1 MANRFL
7 YAIAIL
13 LLAFIACNPIHAATV
28 YVAQGDLVT
37 VPQIYPNGTCWLFP
51 NSGVGDL
58 DYYDYPSKFNSETN
72 QTYCTISKEFTANK
86 EAGNY
91 NLVYES
97 PVLINGY
104 SFKDISYVNGTLQS
118 ALGYVKP
125 IDINGLDAP
134 VIQNKLESLILTDH
148 LNNVSVDRVVIEKPL
163 LSITSLGPITD
174 QVYALHKTSPD
185 SDGIV
190 TTDIISSPFYRIS
203 GRTNLPNG
211 TKITIKVDETRF
223 FSQHAKDSKYIFT
236 TTASRPP
243 EMDSAQWSC
252 DFGFNVNDLPAGW
265 HDITVYG
272 GDLVSTVKFKVDQQ
286 IKPTPTPTEYINYLS
301 NGDIAPIIVNHTITV
316 IQTQYVDRWHTATPT
331 PDITDALGNKIDYPY
346 EPGATVPPEVGLICL
361 LAIAVIILMRGY
373 KKK

>member
-13 LLAFIACNPIHAATV
+13 LLAFIACNFVNASTV
-28 YVAQGDLVT
+28 YVAQGDSVT
-37 VPQIYPNGTCWLFP
+37 LPQIYPNGTCWLFP
-51 NSGVGDL
+51 DNGIANPNYF
-58 DYYDYPSKFNSETN
+58 DYAAQYNNKTN
-72 QTYCTISKEFTANK
+72 GSYCTIPKEFTANVQ
-86 EAGNY
+86 AGNY
-91 NLVYES
+91 QMVYES
-97 PVLINGY
+97 PVVINGH

-118 ALGYVKP
+118 ALCYVRP
-125 IDINGLDAP
+125 IDITGLDASAT
-134 VIQNKLESLILTDH
+134 QTKLESLILSNH
-148 LNNVSVDRVVIEKPL
+148 LNNVSVDTVIIEKPL
-163 LSITSLGPITD
+163 LSITSLGPITY
-174 QVYALHKTSPD
+174 QVYALHKASSD

-211 TKITIKVDETRF
+211 TKIIIKVDEIRF

-316 IQTQYVDRWHTATPT
+316 IQTKYVDRWHTATPT

-361 LAIAVIILMRGY
+361 LAIAVIVLTRGY